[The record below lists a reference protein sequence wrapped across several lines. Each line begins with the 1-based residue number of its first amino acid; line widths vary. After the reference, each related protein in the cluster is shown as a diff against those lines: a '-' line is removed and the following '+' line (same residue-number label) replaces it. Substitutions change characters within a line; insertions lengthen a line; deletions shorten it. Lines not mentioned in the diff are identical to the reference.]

1 MSKEERTKEITRRLN
16 NHLLGHLDTYS
27 EPEETSIGWKILWAF
42 IIIFGTCVLLET
54 AHYLNWYI
62 N

>member
-1 MSKEERTKEITRRLN
+1 MEKDKIFTDSIF
-16 NHLLGHLDTYS
+16 DTYS
-27 EPEETSIGWKILWAF
+27 EPEETSIGWMILWAF

-54 AHYLNWYI
+54 VHYLNWYI